1 MEKPAEIDG
10 QVPMVSPRE
19 AAYVS
24 GLSEKTVQQAI
35 DRQEISSTAAPE
47 REGQGRGVSYDALL
61 YLSMRKRL
69 SGLITG
75 YGARLLRDELMREL
89 PRPESGYSLELGPLS
104 LSAEPDVRE
113 VNQRLTEL
121 KEVRAVIVRD
131 PEVLGGE
138 PVVAGTRI
146 GVYFLAELAG
156 QGAEEQELLE
166 DYPSLTPHTLQAAL
180 TYARVYP
187 RRGRPRKAAWPGG
200 TVLKRRR
207 R

>member
-1 MEKPAEIDG
+1 MENQARPQHQG
-10 QVPMVSPRE
+10 PVVSPRE

-35 DRQEISSTAAPE
+35 DRREIAPAPGE
-47 REGQGRGVSYDALL
+47 DAGTQGRGVSYDALV
-61 YLSMRKRL
+61 YLSLRKRL

-75 YGARLLRDELMREL
+75 TGARLIRDELMREV
-89 PRPESGYSLELGPLS
+89 PGPESGYTLDVGPLS
-104 LSAEPDVRE
+104 LSAEPDVRA

-121 KEVRAVIVRD
+121 KEVRAVIIRD

-156 QGAEEQELLE
+156 QGADAEELLE
-166 DYPSLTPHTLQAAL
+166 DYPSLTAHTLQAAL

-200 TVLKRRR
+200 TVLPRRR

>member
-1 MEKPAEIDG
+1 MTEPVRITT
-10 QVPMVSPRE
+10 QNPVVSPRE

-35 DRQEISSTAAPE
+35 DRHEIQGAAAPDE
-47 REGQGRGVSYDALL
+47 EAHGRGVSYDDLV

-75 YGARLLRDELMREL
+75 HGALLLREELMRQL
-89 PRPESGYSLELGPLS
+89 PGPESDYHLQVGPLS
-104 LSAEPDVRE
+104 VSAAPDVHA
-113 VNQRLTEL
+113 VNQGLTQL

-166 DYPSLTPHTLQAAL
+166 DYPALTPHTLQAAL

-187 RRGRPRKAAWPGG
+187 RRGRPRKAPWPGG

>member
-1 MEKPAEIDG
+1 MTKPEPAPAESP
-10 QVPMVSPRE
+10 VVSPRE

-35 DRQEISSTAAPE
+35 DRHEIQLAGGGE
-47 REGQGRGVSYDALL
+47 EVQGRGVSYDALL
-61 YLSMRKRL
+61 YLSMRKRFA
-69 SGLITG
+69 GIITG
-75 YGARLLRDELMREL
+75 YGARLLRDELMRER
-89 PRPESGYSLELGPLS
+89 PGPESGYSLEVGPLS
-104 LSAEPDVRE
+104 LSAEPDIHS

-156 QGAEEQELLE
+156 QGAEAQELLE
-166 DYPSLTPHTLQAAL
+166 DYPALTPHTLQAAL